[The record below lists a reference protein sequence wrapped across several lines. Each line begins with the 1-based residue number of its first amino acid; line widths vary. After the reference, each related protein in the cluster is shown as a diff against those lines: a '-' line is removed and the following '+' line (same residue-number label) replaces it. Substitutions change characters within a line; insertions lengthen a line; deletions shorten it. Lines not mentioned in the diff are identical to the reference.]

1 MVAPGVE
8 CLKLKARWR
17 NHTPADPCV
26 AASINR
32 ACKTSGVCRVN
43 ATSKFEHSDPAL
55 KMNFVTQW
63 VARRVRRYGVA
74 TLGKD
79 YGHYPVRQ
87 CSGFHQLGERGLTF
101 IEMPTL
107 GHLTKDQSA
116 PDI

>member
-1 MVAPGVE
+1 MKYLHSNKCQFAPSVDS
-8 CLKLKARWR
+8 
-17 NHTPADPCV
+17 N
-26 AASINR
+26 SIDR
-32 ACKTSGVCRVN
+32 ANWTLQSNLVI
-43 ATSKFEHSDPAL
+43 
-55 KMNFVTQW
+55 QW
-63 VARRVRRYGVA
+63 VARRVRRYGVP

-107 GHLTKDQSA
+107 GHLTRDQSA